1 MGGNKRNAAGIDA
14 WKGDSRLHRND
25 RLLHRKGFVRAT
37 TYSLLKPLDLLAL
50 AQPPHDVDGEDAALM
65 TRELSV
71 RDLIVRKS
79 SKAESAGNKRKDS
92 TDVALT
98 NQAIGSPKGVKLS
111 G

>member
-65 TRELSV
+65 TREQIIDKIANDRGTACAIFFSINRRV
-71 RDLIVRKS
+71 SRS
-79 SKAESAGNKRKDS
+79 SKAARP
-92 TDVALT
+92 AR
-98 NQAIGSPKGVKLS
+98 P
-111 G
+111 